1 MSLTVY
7 LFECKNQILLKLQ
20 LKLLTLKNIRRVIHR
35 FWHPRIRHGPRFA
48 GNPSFSVLFCFIDH
62 CHVLKIFQNEYEL
75 NCCCTAE
82 KHHCNPILCCIL
94 TVIALAHGVFDLLYP
109 SKVFFYFFIVI
120 FVPKSQLPIL
130 TITLGLYLCLTYF
143 EKIALSPIT
152 VLHDS
157 EQYWLRQKI
166 PVKDINGL

>member
-1 MSLTVY
+1 MAL
-7 LFECKNQILLKLQ
+7 
-20 LKLLTLKNIRRVIHR
+20 
-35 FWHPRIRHGPRFA
+35 A
-48 GNPSFSVLFCFIDH
+48 
-62 CHVLKIFQNEYEL
+62 
-75 NCCCTAE
+75 AM
-82 KHHCNPILCCIL
+82 HHCNPILCCIL

-166 PVKDINGL
+166 PVKDINGIPYEYKAVDLSKGEQYSPEFERLNPLHYVPVLVDDNVVVSDSYAIFLHLEEKYTQKPLLPVDPQLRALNLQ